1 MFAQIVDIAKGMGH
15 TGRKYFGEEG
25 VKMEEKRGK
34 IQNKKMTIND
44 VAEVLGV
51 SVSTVSRAI
60 SGKGR
65 IGEATRRRVL
75 EFIEEHDYHPNGIA
89 KSLAQS
95 RTNNIAIIIP
105 DVKGVVALPFFYLC
119 MCGVNEVAQARGY
132 DMFVVSTSGKD
143 TSQLKRLIDN
153 RKVDGMILGSTYK
166 EDVFASFLK
175 SKGIP
180 FVAIGSLDDEE
191 VVQIDHDNEGACR
204 DLTSILLSRRWRRIA
219 YMGNS
224 KNLLVDEARYNGYIR
239 AHRDIGVE
247 IDKSLIFREEKT
259 ESAMRSHVDELL
271 GKRVDCIICQD
282 DAVCN
287 IVLDELRAQGARIPV
302 DMRVASC
309 HNSKVLDNYPVSVT
323 TLRFDNTEIGRVACA
338 TLLDMLEGKEVS
350 RKTWLDYEV
359 VLKESTK

>member
-1 MFAQIVDIAKGMGH
+1 MKEQQGNGP
-15 TGRKYFGEEG
+15 G
-25 VKMEEKRGK
+25 
-34 IQNKKMTIND
+34 KKMTIND
-44 VAEVLGV
+44 VAEALGV

-75 EFIEEHDYHPNGIA
+75 DFIEEHDYHPNGIA

-105 DVKGVVALPFFYLC
+105 DVKGVVAVPFFYLC

-132 DMFVVSTSGKD
+132 DMFVVSTNGKD
-143 TSQLKRLIDN
+143 TSHLERLIN
-153 RKVDGMILGSTYK
+153 ENKVDGMILGSTYK
-166 EDVFASFLK
+166 DDVFAAFLK
-175 SKGIP
+175 EKGLP
-180 FVAIGSLDDEE
+180 FVTIGSLNDDQ

-204 DLTSILLSRRWRRIA
+204 DLTAILLSRQWKRIA
-219 YMGNS
+219 YMGAS
-224 KNLLVDEARYNGYIR
+224 KDLLVDEARYSGYLR

-247 IDKSLIFREEKT
+247 GGKSLVFREEVT
-259 ESAMRSHVDELL
+259 EASMRSHVDELL
-271 GKRVDCIICQD
+271 EKGVDCIICQD
-282 DAVCN
+282 DAVCTL
-287 IVLDELRAQGARIPV
+287 VLDELRNQGARVPE

-323 TLRFDNTEIGRVACA
+323 SLRFDNTEIGRTAC
-338 TLLDMLEGKEVS
+338 TVLLDLLDGKPVS
-350 RKTWLDYEV
+350 RKTLLDYEV